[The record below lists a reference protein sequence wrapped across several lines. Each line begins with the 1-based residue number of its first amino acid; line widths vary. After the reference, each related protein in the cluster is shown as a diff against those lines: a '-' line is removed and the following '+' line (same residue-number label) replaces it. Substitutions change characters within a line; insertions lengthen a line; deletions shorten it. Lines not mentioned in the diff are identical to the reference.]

1 MGRSI
6 AERLIEVG
14 HRVVLRSSGHSLDNE
29 SELLASGA
37 VRPNGPAD
45 ILILCLPDGTAVLD
59 VLKSVQHAPALVI
72 DCSSTSPA
80 EAREAGKEVGL
91 SGGRYVDCPV
101 SGASALSRRGGLTAY
116 VGADAHDPILAQ
128 IRALD
133 LFRTIIA
140 CGPVGQGMA
149 LKLVNQAVHM
159 VNLCALVDGAALAG
173 ALGLDPVLTMRGLA
187 AGSAASTMLE
197 RFGDAIFLGA
207 DKAQFSAALA
217 RKDLDNVLESWAL
230 VPGTDGSL
238 TMVAEA
244 QAVVAGAIQRLGT
257 DIDVSAIGRR
267 GCE

>member
-1 MGRSI
+1 M
-6 AERLIEVG
+6 
-14 HRVVLRSSGHSLDNE
+14 
-29 SELLASGA
+29 
-37 VRPNGPAD
+37 
-45 ILILCLPDGTAVLD
+45 
-59 VLKSVQHAPALVI
+59 
-72 DCSSTSPA
+72 
-80 EAREAGKEVGL
+80 
-91 SGGRYVDCPV
+91 
-101 SGASALSRRGGLTAY
+101 TAY